1 MDPSSP
7 RPTKVLAAGLVVV
20 HLDASRYRLL
30 CVRTSGG
37 WDFPKTRVAE
47 GEDPMEA
54 ALRATREST
63 GLRKLDFKWG
73 EDGRETIAFDDG
85 RVSRYFLAESTTDEV
100 LRAAGAGAG
109 AEAPLEHRWVTAEE
123 AEDILPP
130 RLALILDWALER
142 LATRA

>member
-7 RPTKVLAAGLVVV
+7 RPKKLLSAGLIVV

-37 WDFPKTRVAE
+37 WDFPKGPVAE
-47 GEDPMEA
+47 GQDPTQA
-54 ALRATREST
+54 ALRATREAT
-63 GLRKLDFKWG
+63 GLKELDFKWG
-73 EDGRETIAFDDG
+73 DDWRETIAFDDG

-100 LRAAGAGAG
+100 LRAPRSGLG
-109 AEAPLEHRWVTAEE
+109 AEAPLEHRWVTAED